1 MHSRTILIPLVALVG
16 LSLPTQGFEFR
27 FYRGEHCR
35 SEQLGVQ
42 VAGPGQECSTVSA
55 GTAKSVIVKSTGKV
69 DDNFYAVFFSS
80 DDCDPNTVIL
90 HTDSDKCQNVEYKS
104 FKVMQSRYPDILKT
118 VLKLIK
124 FQYLELQP
132 EQLRR

>member
-104 FKVMQSRYPDILKT
+104 FKVWD
-118 VLKLIK
+118 VDA
-124 FQYLELQP
+124 E
-132 EQLRR
+132 